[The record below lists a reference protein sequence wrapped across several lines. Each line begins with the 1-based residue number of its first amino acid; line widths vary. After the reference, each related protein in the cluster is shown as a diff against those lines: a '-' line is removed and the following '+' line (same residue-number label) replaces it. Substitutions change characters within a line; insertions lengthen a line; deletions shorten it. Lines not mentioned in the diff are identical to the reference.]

1 MSRESNITPDS
12 FEQLSYI
19 KKQRLF
25 LELFSPTNS
34 HRSAT
39 GHPIPAD
46 TSAEPA
52 GAASRAATNSPRSAT
67 APTIP
72 AALPNQLL
80 PPRHQPIYLI
90 DKHED
95 PQTQRLAL
103 PNQPLNISLLRS
115 DPVPLA
121 SRTAVVAEG
130 SIMIPPAFVKDFP
143 LRLRNAGISEGMVY
157 NAAPLNEFSPDSYP
171 RGPIPFP
178 RIEGLPDP
186 LRPTYAQNEHTET
199 TPSDYWHNQVQSPRL
214 DSMTNDEGLTAVRN
228 IVLHVAA
235 NMYSKRG
242 KGDAHDPGPQSPPN
256 VYGSKTESYVIRRS
270 PESVTKS
277 AKRKKQHRNTPVT

>member
-1 MSRESNITPDS
+1 PIHLLNPPEQPQ
-12 FEQLSYI
+12 EQL
-19 KKQRLF
+19 
-25 LELFSPTNS
+25 
-34 HRSAT
+34 
-39 GHPIPAD
+39 PILPAQ
-46 TSAEPA
+46 P
-52 GAASRAATNSPRSAT
+52 
-67 APTIP
+67 
-72 AALPNQLL
+72 L
-80 PPRHQPIYLI
+80 PPRHQPIHLI

-103 PNQPLNISLLRS
+103 PNQPPNISLLRS

-130 SIMIPPAFVKDFP
+130 SIMIPPAFVRDFP

-186 LRPTYAQNEHTET
+186 LRPTYAQNEHTQT

-214 DSMTNDEGLTAVRN
+214 DSMTNEEGLTAVRD

-235 NMYSKRG
+235 KMYSKRG

>member
-1 MSRESNITPDS
+1 
-12 FEQLSYI
+12 
-19 KKQRLF
+19 
-25 LELFSPTNS
+25 
-34 HRSAT
+34 
-39 GHPIPAD
+39 
-46 TSAEPA
+46 
-52 GAASRAATNSPRSAT
+52 
-67 APTIP
+67 
-72 AALPNQLL
+72 
-80 PPRHQPIYLI
+80 
-90 DKHED
+90 
-95 PQTQRLAL
+95 
-103 PNQPLNISLLRS
+103 
-115 DPVPLA
+115 
-121 SRTAVVAEG
+121 
-130 SIMIPPAFVKDFP
+130 MIPPAFVRDFP

-235 NMYSKRG
+235 NMYTKRG

-270 PESVTKS
+270 PESVTNNWILVVSSGIDAVAFRVGFQKFSTSSYHVQLLPRHDAPTDTEATAPDGKKYVCPQPECEQHFHKDTTRALVVEYLMYDHHTEFS
-277 AKRKKQHRNTPVT
+277 ALKGETRCPFGLCLLTGTHQAHVRSIRDEIGALRHRIA